1 MKLGL
6 KDTITLLSKGYSK
19 KEIDEMIALDD
30 QKEQDDKKDPKPE
43 DKKDP
48 KPEDKKDPE
57 PEDKKD
63 PEPDYK
69 ALYEQAQK
77 DLKEAQKANS
87 KKDISDDL
95 QKKQFE
101 ADESLKNLVRSFM

>member
-30 QKEQDDKKDPKPE
+30 QKEQDDKKDPQLKT
-43 DKKDP
+43 DP
-48 KPEDKKDPE
+48 K

-69 ALYEQAQK
+69 ALYEQSQK
-77 DLKEAQKANS
+77 DLMEAQKANS

-95 QKKQFE
+95 QKKQLE

>member
-30 QKEQDDKKDPKPE
+30 QKEQDDKKDPQPE
-43 DKKDP
+43 PDP
-48 KPEDKKDPE
+48 K

-69 ALYEQAQK
+69 ALYEQSQK
-77 DLKEAQKANS
+77 DLMEAQKANS

>member
-30 QKEQDDKKDPKPE
+30 QKEQDDKKDPQPKT
-43 DKKDP
+43 DP
-48 KPEDKKDPE
+48 K

-69 ALYEQAQK
+69 ALYEQSQK
-77 DLKEAQKANS
+77 DLMEAQKANS

-95 QKKQFE
+95 QKNQLE

>member
-30 QKEQDDKKDPKPE
+30 QKEQDDKKDPQSE
-43 DKKDP
+43 IDP
-48 KPEDKKDPE
+48 K

-69 ALYEQAQK
+69 ALYEQSQK
-77 DLKEAQKANS
+77 DLMEAQKANS

>member
-30 QKEQDDKKDPKPE
+30 QKEQDDKKDPHPE
-43 DKKDP
+43 TDP
-48 KPEDKKDPE
+48 K

-69 ALYEQAQK
+69 ALYEQSQK
-77 DLKEAQKANS
+77 DLMEAQKANS
-87 KKDISDDL
+87 KKDISDEL
-95 QKKQFE
+95 QKKQLE

>member
-6 KDTITLLSKGYSK
+6 KDTIILLSKGYSK

-30 QKEQDDKKDPKPE
+30 QKEQDDKKDPQPE
-43 DKKDP
+43 TDP
-48 KPEDKKDPE
+48 K

-69 ALYEQAQK
+69 ALYEQSQK
-77 DLKEAQKANS
+77 DLMEAQKANS

>member
-30 QKEQDDKKDPKPE
+30 QKEQDDKKDPQPE
-43 DKKDP
+43 TDP
-48 KPEDKKDPE
+48 K

-69 ALYEQAQK
+69 ALYEQSQK
-77 DLKEAQKANS
+77 DLMEAQKANS

>member
-1 MKLGL
+1 MAKLGL

-30 QKEQDDKKDPKPE
+30 QKDQN

-69 ALYEQAQK
+69 ALYEQSQK
-77 DLKEAQKANS
+77 DLMEAQKANS

>member
-1 MKLGL
+1 MKIGL

-30 QKEQDDKKDPKPE
+30 QKEQDDKKDPQPE
-43 DKKDP
+43 TDP
-48 KPEDKKDPE
+48 K

-69 ALYEQAQK
+69 ALYEQSQK
-77 DLKEAQKANS
+77 DLMEAQKANS

>member
-30 QKEQDDKKDPKPE
+30 QKEQDDKKDPQPE
-43 DKKDP
+43 TDP
-48 KPEDKKDPE
+48 K

-69 ALYEQAQK
+69 ALYEQSQK
-77 DLKEAQKANS
+77 DLMEAQKANS

-95 QKKQFE
+95 QKKQLD

>member
-30 QKEQDDKKDPKPE
+30 QKEQDDKKDPHPE
-43 DKKDP
+43 TDP
-48 KPEDKKDPE
+48 K

-69 ALYEQAQK
+69 ALYEQSQK
-77 DLKEAQKANS
+77 DLMEAQKANS

>member
-30 QKEQDDKKDPKPE
+30 QKEQDDKKDPQPE
-43 DKKDP
+43 TDP
-48 KPEDKKDPE
+48 K

-69 ALYEQAQK
+69 ALYEQSQK
-77 DLKEAQKANS
+77 DLMEAQKANS
-87 KKDISDDL
+87 KKDISDEL
-95 QKKQFE
+95 QKKQLE

>member
-19 KEIDEMIALDD
+19 KEIDEMVALDD
-30 QKEQDDKKDPKPE
+30 QKEQDDKKDPHPE
-43 DKKDP
+43 TDP
-48 KPEDKKDPE
+48 K

-69 ALYEQAQK
+69 ALYEQSQK
-77 DLKEAQKANS
+77 DLMEAQKANS
-87 KKDISDDL
+87 KKDISDEL
-95 QKKQFE
+95 QKKQLE

>member
-30 QKEQDDKKDPKPE
+30 QKEQDDKKDPQPE
-43 DKKDP
+43 TDP
-48 KPEDKKDPE
+48 K

-69 ALYEQAQK
+69 ALYEQSQR
-77 DLKEAQKANS
+77 DLMEAQKANS

>member
-30 QKEQDDKKDPKPE
+30 QKEQDDKKDPPE
-43 DKKDP
+43 DKKEP

-57 PEDKKD
+57 PE
-63 PEPDYK
+63 PDYK
-69 ALYEQAQK
+69 TLYEQAQK
-77 DLKEAQKANS
+77 DLKEAQRKNS
-87 KKDISDDL
+87 KEDISDDL
-95 QKKQFE
+95 QKKQLE

>member
-30 QKEQDDKKDPKPE
+30 QKEQDDKKDPQPE
-43 DKKDP
+43 IDP
-48 KPEDKKDPE
+48 K

-69 ALYEQAQK
+69 ALYEQSQK
-77 DLKEAQKANS
+77 DLMEAQKANS

-95 QKKQFE
+95 QKKQLE

>member
-30 QKEQDDKKDPKPE
+30 QKEQDDKKDPHPE
-43 DKKDP
+43 TDP
-48 KPEDKKDPE
+48 K

-69 ALYEQAQK
+69 ALYEQSQK
-77 DLKEAQKANS
+77 DLMEAQKANS

-95 QKKQFE
+95 QKKQLD

>member
-30 QKEQDDKKDPKPE
+30 QKEQDDKKDPQPE
-43 DKKDP
+43 TDP
-48 KPEDKKDPE
+48 K

-69 ALYEQAQK
+69 ALYEQTQK
-77 DLKEAQKANS
+77 DLMEVQKANS

-95 QKKQFE
+95 QKKQLE

>member
-30 QKEQDDKKDPKPE
+30 QKEQDDKKDSQPE
-43 DKKDP
+43 TDP
-48 KPEDKKDPE
+48 K

-69 ALYEQAQK
+69 ALYEQSQK
-77 DLKEAQKANS
+77 DLMEAQKANS

-95 QKKQFE
+95 QKKQLE

>member
-30 QKEQDDKKDPKPE
+30 QKEQDDKKDPQPE
-43 DKKDP
+43 TDP
-48 KPEDKKDPE
+48 K

-69 ALYEQAQK
+69 ALYEQSQK
-77 DLKEAQKANS
+77 DLMEAQKANS

-95 QKKQFE
+95 QKKQLE

>member
-30 QKEQDDKKDPKPE
+30 QKERDDKNDPHQETDPK
-43 DKKDP
+43 
-48 KPEDKKDPE
+48 

-69 ALYEQAQK
+69 ALYEQSQK
-77 DLKEAQKANS
+77 DLMEAQKANS

-95 QKKQFE
+95 QKKQLE

>member
-30 QKEQDDKKDPKPE
+30 QKEQDNKKDPQPKTDPKPE

-57 PEDKKD
+57 P
-63 PEPDYK
+63 DYK
-69 ALYEQAQK
+69 ALYEQSQK
-77 DLKEAQKANS
+77 DLMEAQKANS